1 MNAKLPDGTRPARK
15 AALGLERQASAAT
28 AKGGELT
35 ANPKHRT
42 GVIDVGGG
50 MRGIYAS
57 GVLDRCLDEHVDFD
71 VAIGISAGSAN
82 IASYLAR
89 QWGRNF
95 RSYSDYAFRK
105 EYMGLARFLQTG
117 SYIDLDYVYS
127 TISNSNGED
136 PLDYDTM
143 AQTGT
148 DWRVIAENA
157 LTGESRY
164 FGPEDI
170 SRDNYDIFKASCA
183 IPGVCK
189 PYEID
194 GVPYFDGALGD
205 TIPLQAAFDMGCT
218 KVVLILTRPVD
229 AVRSPKSDIKMA
241 QLIKR
246 KYPKS
251 YERLRTRAERYNE
264 GVALARALQDDGHV
278 LIVAPHDTFGVDTLH
293 KEREAMEKLYLE
305 GYFDG
310 ERIGRFLSA

>member
-1 MNAKLPDGTRPARK
+1 
-15 AALGLERQASAAT
+15 
-28 AKGGELT
+28 
-35 ANPKHRT
+35 
-42 GVIDVGGG
+42 

-57 GVLDRCLDEHVDFD
+57 GVLDRCLDEQVNFD

-82 IASYLAR
+82 MITYIAK

-105 EYMGLARFLQTG
+105 EYMGLQNFLQTG

-136 PLDYDTM
+136 PLDYDAVM
-143 AQTGT
+143 ASDT

-157 LTGESRY
+157 ITGESRY
-164 FGPEDI
+164 FGPDDI
-170 SRDNYDIFKASCA
+170 AKDSYDIFKASCS

-229 AVRSPKSDIKMA
+229 TVRSPKSDIKMA

-251 YERLRTRAERYNE
+251 YERLCTRAERYNE
-264 GVALARALQDDGHV
+264 GVALARALQEDGHV
-278 LIVAPHDTFGVDTLH
+278 LIIAPETTFGVDTLH
-293 KEREAMEKLYLE
+293 KERVAMEQLYLE

-310 ERIGRFLSA
+310 ERIKRFLEN